1 MTAARQRIEQWFE
14 SLGDVI
20 FRHRWL
26 VLVLMV
32 VMTVPM
38 LMQIPKLTIDV
49 RTESYF
55 LENDSAL
62 QQYNAFRDQFG
73 MDEFT
78 VIAIGPTEVFEL
90 DFLARLQELHQEME
104 SKIPYVDEVTSLIN
118 ARNTRGEGDTL
129 LVEELMERWPADQ
142 EELAELRSRVLS
154 NPLYVNNLISEDAT
168 FTTIVVKAVSVARA
182 DDADPLAGFD
192 EADEP
197 ATVTSGG
204 DQGYLTSDQH
214 NEMVEAIIAIVEG
227 YDSPAFPIHLA
238 GGPVV
243 SHAMIEA
250 VPKDL
255 MRLMPLASILVVLF
269 LALLFRR
276 VSGVIYPILVVD
288 LALLSTLG
296 IMGILGL
303 NLTNLSS
310 MLTSFLLVVG
320 IADAVHIL
328 AIFYP
333 HYREHGDKRAAIVH
347 ALGHS
352 GLAVLMTS
360 ITTAAGLLSFVVA
373 DVKPVADLGI
383 AAPIGIGLALV
394 YTVVLLPAMIAIFPM
409 RRGKPRGE
417 HQLSLMDRLLAS
429 VARISCAKPVVILA
443 VALVITIV
451 SVAGMTRLRFSQN
464 GIKWFKESSPIRQ
477 ATELID
483 DKLRGTLILEVV
495 IDTGQPNGLYEP
507 ELLQQLERSMAYVEG
522 LRRGDVFVGKASSL
536 DTIVKEINRALNEN
550 QPEHYTIPDDRNL
563 IAQELLLFE
572 GSGSNDLEQLVD
584 PDFSMVRCTLKVPFI
599 DAFYQVGLI
608 DDVSAHL
615 ESAFP
620 QAEITITGSNALYVK
635 MFHNIITTMAKS
647 YMISLSIITLL
658 MIALIGRVR
667 IGLLSMIP
675 NLLPLVVILGA
686 MGWLDIPL
694 DMSTVLIGSVAIG
707 LVVDDTIHFMH
718 NFRRYFE
725 QSGSVEVAVARTM
738 DTAGRAIMVTSIVL
752 AGGFYISVV
761 SELRSSVIFGSLV
774 GTTVILAL
782 AADYFVTPALMKVVN
797 RQLAK
802 MGPADQEVSE

>member
-14 SLGDVI
+14 SLGDLI

-26 VLVLMV
+26 ALVLMV
-32 VMTVPM
+32 AMTIPM
-38 LMQIPKLTIDV
+38 LMQIPNLTIDV

-55 LENDSAL
+55 LENDAAL
-62 QQYNAFRDQFG
+62 QRYNAFRDQFG

-78 VIAIGPTEVFEL
+78 VIAISPPEVFEL
-90 DFLARLQELHQEME
+90 GFLARLRDLHQELE
-104 SKIPYVDEVTSLIN
+104 SKVPYVDEVTSLIN

-142 EELAELRSRVLS
+142 EELAELRTRVMS

-182 DDADPLAGFD
+182 DDADPLAGFA
-192 EADEP
+192 ETNEP
-197 ATVTSGG
+197 ATPNAGVESS
-204 DQGYLTSDQH
+204 YLTSDQH
-214 NEMVEAIIAIVEG
+214 NEMVEAIVTIVEE
-227 YDSPAFPIHLA
+227 YDSPSFPIRLA

-243 SHAMIEA
+243 SHALIEA
-250 VPKDL
+250 VPKDM
-255 MRLMPLASILVVLF
+255 MRLLPLATVLVVTF

-276 VSGVIYPILVVD
+276 LSGVIYPILVVD
-288 LALLSTLG
+288 LALLATLG
-296 IMGILGL
+296 MMAILGL

-333 HYREHGDKRAAIVH
+333 HYREHGDKRAAIVY

-360 ITTAAGLLSFVVA
+360 VTTAAGLLSFVAA
-373 DVKPVADLGI
+373 DVKPIADLGI

-394 YTVVLLPAMIAIFPM
+394 YTVVLLPAMIAVFPM

-417 HQLSLMDRLLAS
+417 RLSLMDRLLAS
-429 VARISCAKPVVILA
+429 VARVSCRRPIAILA
-443 VALVITIV
+443 VTLLLTIG

-464 GIKWFKESSPIRQ
+464 GVKWFKESSPIRQ

-507 ELLQQLERSMAYVEG
+507 ELLQQLERSMVYLEG

-550 QPEHYTIPDDRNL
+550 QQAHYTIPDDRNL

-572 GSGSNDLEQLVD
+572 GSGSDDLEQLVD

-608 DDVSAHL
+608 EDVSAHL

-620 QAEITITGSNALYVK
+620 QASITITGSNALYVK
-635 MFHNIITTMAKS
+635 MFHNIITTMTKS

-658 MIALIGRVR
+658 MMVLIGRVR

-675 NLLPLVVILGA
+675 NLLPLVTILGV

-725 QSGSVEVAVARTM
+725 QTASVEEAVARTM

-761 SELRSSVIFGSLV
+761 SEMRSSVIFGALL

-782 AADYFVTPALMKVVN
+782 VADYFVTPALMKVVN
-797 RQLAK
+797 RQLAAK
-802 MGPADQEVSE
+802 MPVKEVIE